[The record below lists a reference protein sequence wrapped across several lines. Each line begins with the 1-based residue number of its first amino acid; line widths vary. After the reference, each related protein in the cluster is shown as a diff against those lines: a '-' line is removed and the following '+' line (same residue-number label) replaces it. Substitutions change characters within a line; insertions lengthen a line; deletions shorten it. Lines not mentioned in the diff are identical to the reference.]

1 LKTLQVYKE
10 KSTFVKTFINKMIKK
25 HFLHIIFFLFLLIH
39 STVSYGQ
46 YIIAGQHGAK
56 DVYTDLMPGSIVSM
70 MNCAPVYY
78 CSDDLDLDINKDGII
93 DLKIVSG
100 GGGGLGGGSSSTIIE
115 SLNPDNFV
123 STFPDSSYWNP
134 FSYVV
139 VNTAIAYS
147 PGDSISSL
155 LRFTNSSPLYYN
167 SNTSYI
173 FASHYGNFASP
184 SVAYWNGIGEHF
196 IAVKLIVQNS
206 ALFGWIRVQVDNSG
220 QITIKDYAC
229 NFTIPKEVLLFP
241 NPANEELH
249 IRFTNSESQTITIGG
264 F

>member
-1 LKTLQVYKE
+1 
-10 KSTFVKTFINKMIKK
+10 
-25 HFLHIIFFLFLLIH
+25 
-39 STVSYGQ
+39 
-46 YIIAGQHGAK
+46 
-56 DVYTDLMPGSIVSM
+56 MPGSIVSM

-93 DLKIVSG
+93 DFKIVSG

-134 FSYVV
+134 FAYVV

-249 IRFTNSESQTITIGG
+249 IRFTNSESQTITIYNEQGAIVKTINISPDG
-264 F
+264 YEYILNTISMSQGIYILKIRNSKETVTKRFVVKHNHR